1 MVEMEAPV
9 FRRPDCEGAAAS
21 LLPVDARESQANG
34 LVILRAGGGGGAAAG
49 WFLFCGGGAHGTEGR
64 LPDKP

>member
-1 MVEMEAPV
+1 MEAPV

-34 LVILRAGGGGGAAAG
+34 LVILRVGGGGGAAAG
-49 WFLFCGGGAHGTEGR
+49 
-64 LPDKP
+64 